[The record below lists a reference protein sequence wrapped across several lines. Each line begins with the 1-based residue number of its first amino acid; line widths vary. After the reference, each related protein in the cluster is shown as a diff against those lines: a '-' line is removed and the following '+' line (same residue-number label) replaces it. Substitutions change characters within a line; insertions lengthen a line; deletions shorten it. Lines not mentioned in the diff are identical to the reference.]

1 MMCRQQACAKV
12 VRPTAGLQNFH
23 ARPPGSPELSKKM
36 YTTEKQKI
44 KMKKR
49 KGRERKNKVAH
60 PQHTPTQ
67 ALSPEITVPPHPAPQ
82 PSSQEPQPTPPQQ
95 PAMPFA
101 EEMQMLRQQLE
112 DRLQQQQREQQQQQ
126 REQQQQL
133 QKQQL
138 KTAILIKPRVRNAA
152 ACILKVLLAWSS
164 SGTHL
169 PAVTLTAAQCVGI

>member
-1 MMCRQQACAKV
+1 
-12 VRPTAGLQNFH
+12 
-23 ARPPGSPELSKKM
+23 
-36 YTTEKQKI
+36 
-44 KMKKR
+44 MKKR

-67 ALSPEITVPPHPAPQ
+67 ALSPETTVPPHPAPQ

-112 DRLQQQQREQQQQQ
+112 DRLQQQQREQQQQL
-126 REQQQQL
+126 E
-133 QKQQL
+133 KQQL

>member
-1 MMCRQQACAKV
+1 
-12 VRPTAGLQNFH
+12 
-23 ARPPGSPELSKKM
+23 
-36 YTTEKQKI
+36 
-44 KMKKR
+44 
-49 KGRERKNKVAH
+49 
-60 PQHTPTQ
+60 
-67 ALSPEITVPPHPAPQ
+67 
-82 PSSQEPQPTPPQQ
+82 
-95 PAMPFA
+95 MPFA

-112 DRLQQQQREQQQQQ
+112 DRLQQQQ

>member
-12 VRPTAGLQNFH
+12 VRPTAGRKLF
-23 ARPPGSPELSKKM
+23 PPAHLAAPSFSKKM

-67 ALSPEITVPPHPAPQ
+67 ALSPETTVPPHPAPQ

-112 DRLQQQQREQQQQQ
+112 DRLQQQQREQQQQL
-126 REQQQQL
+126 E
-133 QKQQL
+133 KQQL

>member
-1 MMCRQQACAKV
+1 MLRQQLED
-12 VRPTAGLQNFH
+12 RLQ
-23 ARPPGSPELSKKM
+23 
-36 YTTEKQKI
+36 QQQ
-44 KMKKR
+44 
-49 KGRERKNKVAH
+49 RE
-60 PQHTPTQ
+60 QQ
-67 ALSPEITVPPHPAPQ
+67 Q
-82 PSSQEPQPTPPQQ
+82 QQQEQQ
-95 PAMPFA
+95 
-101 EEMQMLRQQLE
+101 QQLE